1 VDAAEEVTDLG
12 GAERLWRAALAYLD
26 RYAGS
31 EASLRR
37 VLTRRALR
45 LGEPAAVAHLVDA
58 TVARAR
64 RLGLVDD
71 LAFAEAR
78 ARRLLARGRAPAAV
92 RAALAAKGIVAEVSD
107 CALARIAGEAGDL
120 DLCAAVAF
128 ARRRRIGPWR
138 AGVADAARARREL
151 AMMARAGFPLPVA
164 RQVLGAPSPA
174 ALLDVLAEP

>member
-1 VDAAEEVTDLG
+1 MTDPG
-12 GAERLWRAALAYLD
+12 GAERLWRHALAYLD

-45 LGEPAAVAHLVDA
+45 LCAPAGVANLVDA

-64 RLGLVDD
+64 GLGLVDD

-78 ARRLLARGRAPAAV
+78 ARRLLGRGRAPAAV
-92 RAALAAKGIVAEVSD
+92 RAALAGKGIAAEVSD
-107 CALARIAGEAGDL
+107 RALARIAGEAGDL
-120 DLCAAVAF
+120 DLRAAVAF
-128 ARRRRIGPWR
+128 ARRRRLGPWR
-138 AGVADAARARREL
+138 SGAADADRARRDL

-164 RQVLGAPSPA
+164 RQVLGAPSPE
-174 ALLDVLAEP
+174 ALLDALAEP

>member
-1 VDAAEEVTDLG
+1 MSSPGT
-12 GAERLWRAALAYLD
+12 AERLWRHALAYLD

-45 LGEPAAVAHLVDA
+45 LGDPAEPAAVAALVDA

-64 RLGLVDD
+64 AFGLVDD

-78 ARRLLARGRAPAAV
+78 ARRLLRRGRAPAAV
-92 RAALAAKGIVAEVSD
+92 RAVLAGKGIAAGVSD
-107 CALARIAGEAGDL
+107 RALARIAGEAGDL
-120 DLCAAVAF
+120 DLRAAVAF
-128 ARRRRIGPWR
+128 ARRRRLGPWR
-138 AGVADAARARREL
+138 VADADAERVRRDL

-164 RQVLGAPSPA
+164 RQVLAAPSPE
-174 ALLDVLAEP
+174 ALLEALVES